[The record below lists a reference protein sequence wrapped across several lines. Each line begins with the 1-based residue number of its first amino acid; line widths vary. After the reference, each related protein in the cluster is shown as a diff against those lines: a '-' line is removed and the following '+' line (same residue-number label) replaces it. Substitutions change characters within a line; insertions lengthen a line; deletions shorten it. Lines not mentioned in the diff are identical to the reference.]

1 MAKYSEPFDNGD
13 YYSDDPVRFNQQPQ
27 KRKIPA
33 IFGAL
38 LLLVGGSFF
47 VQTTLASNI
56 SLNTGAPVEFGQGFV
71 ATTACDPE
79 ITITPFS
86 TFINAQG
93 GGEHRLSSIRLS
105 GIDSSAGACEGKTFR
120 VRAYG
125 ATGPALDLFKWE
137 DGEWNGTDYDWTVKD
152 SYDFVDINRT
162 DSDFL
167 WTSGGTDNDDVIN
180 IGEDPITES
189 AFTINFVSVAMNILR
204 TPLVST
210 DVLKR
215 ITVETF
221 ETYNVGDIGPGG
233 GIVFY
238 VAETPFDCGQTLT
251 DTCNFLEAAPT
262 TGANAWIDADYLWS
276 GNTTVAIGSD
286 ARGTAIGTGYKNTL
300 AMVGQAS
307 GGSTAD
313 RAATKAREY
322 GGPNSLSDWFLPS
335 KDELNQMCKWVGNV
349 AWTSDATVCFGGT
362 INTGPGAAG
371 FVENLYWSS
380 SESGAGNAWGQYFDD
395 GYQTNLGAKN
405 STFYVRP
412 VRAF

>member
-13 YYSDDPVRFNQQPQ
+13 YYSDDPVGFNQQPQ

-71 ATTACDPE
+71 ATTACDPN
-79 ITITPFS
+79 ITVTPFS
-86 TFINAQG
+86 TFINAAG

-137 DGEWNGTDYDWTVKD
+137 EGYWNGTDYDWTVMD
-152 SYDFVDINRT
+152 SYDFVDIKRT

-180 IGEDPITES
+180 IDEDPITES
-189 AFTINFVSVAMNILR
+189 AFTINLVSASLNILR

-221 ETYNVGDIGPGG
+221 DATQSVGTYNVGDTGPGG
-233 GIVFY
+233 GKIFY
-238 VAETPFDCGQTLT
+238 VAATPFVCGPTLEEFCT
-251 DTCNFLEAAPT
+251 YLEAAPT
-262 TGANAWIDADYLWS
+262 SGTNAWTDAVYQWS
-276 GNTTVAIGSD
+276 GNTTVPIGTT
-286 ARGTAIGTGYKNTL
+286 AQGTNIGTGYANTL
-300 AMVGQAS
+300 AIDGQPS
-307 GGSTAD
+307 GGNTAD
-313 RAATKAREY
+313 IAATKALAYR
-322 GGPNSLSDWFLPS
+322 GPNNLSDWFLPS
-335 KDELNQMCKWVGNV
+335 KDELNELYLSGV
-349 AWTSDATVCFGGT
+349 ATVGEDVVA
-362 INTGPGAAG
+362 N
-371 FVENLYWSS
+371 YHWSS
-380 SESGAGNAWGQYFDD
+380 SEDSANLAWLQAFTNGAQYNVIKGNF
-395 GYQTNLGAKN
+395 TH
-405 STFYVRP
+405 YVRP